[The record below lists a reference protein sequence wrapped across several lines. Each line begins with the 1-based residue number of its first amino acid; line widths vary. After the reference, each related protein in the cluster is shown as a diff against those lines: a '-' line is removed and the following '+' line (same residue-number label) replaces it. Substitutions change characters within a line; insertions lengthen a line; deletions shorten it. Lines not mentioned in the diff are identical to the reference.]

1 MKLLHLT
8 LFTSICRALKSTVNP
23 IKPRVISPA
32 QESRMNHLVVTKPSL
47 LSNAILENSLLSADE
62 FSYLLSLG
70 AVYVRPFGSEAKPAR
85 VISDLEV
92 DNGDY
97 IRYHTDPRRF
107 PTDHIDWSKRILY
120 DNDDYVVIEK
130 PAGIPCNPTVDNLHE
145 NIAESL
151 KQYLKCDTY
160 LAHRL
165 DTDTS
170 GILLV
175 GKRKKSISKLCNLF
189 RERRIEKT
197 YKLIIMTNTLTNPIN
212 SISLQPNQILHHY
225 TKPSMTSPR
234 YFSLSPFPDSV
245 DCLTR
250 IVSVSAVKAKTRGEW
265 LTWLRNDMQHKSKLL
280 DNVNEGV
287 ACKRFTDAFVN
298 WLGVDS
304 NTLLTSTASSLPPSP
319 SSSLG
324 GSDNTNSKVCEELN
338 MDCEELV
345 AFCEVELELQTGRT
359 HQCRGQIQCLGQLT
373 AYAYFAL
380 AY

>member
-32 QESRMNHLVVTKPSL
+32 QESRMNHLVVTKQSL
-47 LSNAILENSLLSADE
+47 LSSAILENSLLSVNE

-85 VISDLEV
+85 VISDIEV
-92 DNGDY
+92 DDGDY

-107 PTDHIDWSKRILY
+107 LTDHIDWSKRILY

-145 NIAESL
+145 NVAESL

-170 GILLV
+170 GILLI
-175 GKRKKSISKLCNLF
+175 GKRKESIAKLCDLF

-197 YKLIIMTNTLTNPIN
+197 YKLIIMTNSLTNPIN

-234 YFSLSPFPDSV
+234 YFSLFPFPDSV
-245 DCLTR
+245 DCLSR
-250 IVSVSAVKAKTRGEW
+250 IVNVSAVKAKTRGKW
-265 LTWLRNDMQHKSKLL
+265 LRWLRNDMQHRSVLL
-280 DNVNEGV
+280 DSVNEGV
-287 ACKRFTDAFVN
+287 DYKRFTDAFVN
-298 WLGVDS
+298 WLGMDI
-304 NTLLTSTASSLPPSP
+304 NTLLSDSIASSSPP
-319 SSSLG
+319 SSSYSDG
-324 GSDNTNSKVCEELN
+324 RHDTTSKGSEGLN
-338 MDCEELV
+338 MDGEELV

-359 HQCRGQIQCLGQLT
+359 HQCRGQIQCLGKLT
-373 AYAYFAL
+373 ACTYLCLNY
-380 AY
+380 

>member
-8 LFTSICRALKSTVNP
+8 LFTSICRALKCTVNP
-23 IKPRVISPA
+23 IKPLVISPA

-47 LSNAILENSLLSADE
+47 LSSAILENSLLSVNQ

-85 VISDLEV
+85 VISDIEV
-92 DNGDY
+92 DDGDY
-97 IRYHTDPRRF
+97 VRYHTDPRRF
-107 PTDHIDWSKRILY
+107 PTDHIDWRKRILY

-145 NIAESL
+145 NVAESL
-151 KQYLKCDTY
+151 KKYLKCDTY

-170 GILLV
+170 GILLI
-175 GKRKKSISKLCNLF
+175 GKRKESISKLCNLF

-197 YKLIIMTNTLTNPIN
+197 YKLIIMTNTITYPIN
-212 SISLQPNQILHHY
+212 SISLQHNQILHHY

-245 DCLTR
+245 DCLSR
-250 IVSVSAVKAKTRGEW
+250 IVSVSAVKAKTKGEW
-265 LTWLRNDMQHKSKLL
+265 LRWLHDDISHKSVSL
-280 DNVNEGV
+280 DSANDDVDY
-287 ACKRFTDAFVN
+287 KRFTDAFIN

-304 NTLLTSTASSLPPSP
+304 STLLTSPSAASSSPP
-319 SSSLG
+319 SSSSG
-324 GSDNTNSKVCEELN
+324 GSDNTNSGGYSKVGDGEEL
-338 MDCEELV
+338 LS
-345 AFCEVELELQTGRT
+345 FCEVELELQTGRT
-359 HQCRGQIQCLGQLT
+359 HQCRGQMQCLGKLNT
-373 AYAYFAL
+373 CTYFNL
-380 AY
+380 NY